1 MRSSAILITLATAG
15 LLAACGQKGPLYLP
29 DPAQGARGTAPTNAQ
44 RIDDAHQAAD
54 DDGRDGRDAHE
65 ARSTRDGVSD
75 ASPTGTPSGDSDR
88 HDDAGTDGTASRA
101 AGSSHDHDGATSQQQ
116 VNP

>member
-29 DPAQGARGTAPTNAQ
+29 DPAQGAHGTAPTDAQ

-54 DDGRDGRDAHE
+54 DDGRDARE

-101 AGSSHDHDGATSQQQ
+101 AGSSHDQGGTDSQQE